1 MSAPSRRLAGV
12 SGSETLGLLQG
23 TAPGSLVHVR
33 REMPV
38 VRPAVHVREYGRLIV
53 RTPAQAA
60 ALACRPS
67 LTAHYR
73 RILPGWAHDPH
84 DTLVRI
90 PPRAVAGF
98 RLAHAE
104 AVR

>member
-1 MSAPSRRLAGV
+1 MSTPSRRTTEV
-12 SGSETLGLLQG
+12 SGSEALGLLQG
-23 TAPGSLVHVR
+23 AAQGSMVHVR

-38 VRPAVHVREYGRLIV
+38 VRPTVHVREYGRLIV

-84 DTLVRI
+84 DTLVRMR
-90 PPRAVAGF
+90 PQAVAGF

-104 AVR
+104 AAR